1 MGVQLAVFLENRPGK
16 LETVTK
22 ILAEA
27 GINIRG
33 ITMASEGEFG
43 VLKIL
48 VNEPGRAHEALRAHH
63 FTVSERTVVVALID
77 DRPGG
82 LHGLLETLSSHR
94 INIEDCYG
102 IAFEE
107 GRRAAIVLDI
117 ERFPEAEEVI
127 RREGI
132 TVLSDEELYS
142 L

>member
-22 ILAEA
+22 ILAEE

-33 ITMASEGEFG
+33 VTMASEGEFG

-48 VNEPGRAHEALRAHH
+48 VSDPKRAHEALRRHH

-77 DRPGG
+77 DRPGR
-82 LHGLLETLSSHR
+82 LHELLETLSSSR

-102 IAFEE
+102 IALEE
-107 GRRAAIVLDI
+107 GRRAAIVLDV
-117 ERFPEAEEVI
+117 ERYPETEAVLKAK
-127 RREGI
+127 GV
-132 TVLSDEELYS
+132 TLLSDEELYS

>member
-16 LETVTK
+16 LEAVTK

-48 VNEPGRAHEALRAHH
+48 VNDPVRAHEALKQHH
-63 FTVSERTVVVALID
+63 FTVRERTVVVAMID
-77 DRPGG
+77 DSPGR
-82 LHGLLETLSSHR
+82 LHELLETLSSNR

-102 IAFEE
+102 IALEE
-107 GRRAAIVLDI
+107 GRRAAIVMDI
-117 ERFPEAEEVI
+117 ERFPEAEAVLKS
-127 RREGI
+127 RGI
-132 TVLSDEELYS
+132 TVLSDRELYS

>member
-22 ILAEA
+22 ILADA

-48 VNEPGRAHEALRAHH
+48 VNDPGRAHAALRAHQ

-82 LHGLLETLSSHR
+82 LHEILQTLSSHQV
-94 INIEDCYG
+94 NIEDCYG

-107 GRRAAIVLDI
+107 GHRAAIVMDI
-117 ERFPEAEEVI
+117 ERFPEAEAVLRDHGVTI
-127 RREGI
+127 
-132 TVLSDEELYS
+132 LSDEELYA

>member
-22 ILAEA
+22 ILADE

-33 ITMASEGEFG
+33 LTMASEGEFG

-48 VNEPGRAHEALRAHH
+48 VNDPGRARDALRARHL
-63 FTVSERTVVVALID
+63 TVSERTVIVALID
-77 DRPGG
+77 DRPGR
-82 LHGLLETLSSHR
+82 LHELLETLSSKR
-94 INIEDCYG
+94 INVEDCYG

-107 GRRAAIVLDI
+107 SKQAAIVMDI
-117 ERFPEAEEVI
+117 ERFPEAQAALEAKGI
-127 RREGI
+127 RI
-132 TVLSDEELYS
+132 LSDEELYS

>member
-16 LETVTK
+16 LEAITK

-27 GINIRG
+27 QVNIRG
-33 ITMASEGEFG
+33 ISMASEGEFG

-48 VNEPGRAHEALRAHH
+48 ANDPEKALRVLKEHH
-63 FTVSERTVVVALID
+63 YTVSRRTVVVALIE

-82 LHGLLETLSSHR
+82 LHELLAALSAHR

-102 IAFEE
+102 IVLEE
-107 GRRAAIVLDI
+107 GRRAAIVLDV
-117 ERFPEAEEVI
+117 ERFPEAEAVLTAS
-127 RREGI
+127 G
-132 TVLSDEELYS
+132 VKLLSDRELSS

>member
-1 MGVQLAVFLENRPGK
+1 MGVQLAVFLENQPGK
-16 LETVTK
+16 LEAVTK
-22 ILAEA
+22 ILAQA

-48 VNEPGRAHEALRAHH
+48 VNDPAAAHAALKAHH
-63 FTVSERTVVVALID
+63 FTVSERNVVVALID
-77 DRPGG
+77 DRPGR
-82 LHGLLETLSSHR
+82 LHDLLETLSSNR

-107 GRRAAIVLDI
+107 GKRAAIVLDI
-117 ERFPEAEEVI
+117 ERFPEAEAVLESK
-127 RREGI
+127 GI
-132 TVLSDEELYS
+132 TVLSDQELYS

>member
-1 MGVQLAVFLENRPGK
+1 VGIQLAVFLENRPGK

-48 VNEPGRAHEALRAHH
+48 VNDPQAAHDALRQHH

-82 LHGLLETLSSHR
+82 LHEILEALSSNR

-107 GRRAAIVLDI
+107 GRRAAIVMDI
-117 ERFPEAEEVI
+117 EGFPEAEAVLKKQ
-127 RREGI
+127 GI
-132 TVLSDEELYS
+132 TVLSDDELYA

>member
-48 VNEPGRAHEALRAHH
+48 VNDPKAAHDALREHH

-82 LHGLLETLSSHR
+82 LHEMLETLSSNR

-107 GRRAAIVLDI
+107 GHRAAIVMDI
-117 ERFPEAEEVI
+117 ERFPEAEAVLKKK
-127 RREGI
+127 GI
-132 TVLSDEELYS
+132 TVLSDDELYS